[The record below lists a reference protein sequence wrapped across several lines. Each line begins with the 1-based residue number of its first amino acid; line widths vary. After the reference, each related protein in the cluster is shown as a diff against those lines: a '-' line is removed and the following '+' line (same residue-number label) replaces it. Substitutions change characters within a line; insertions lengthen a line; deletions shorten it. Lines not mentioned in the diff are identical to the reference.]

1 MMFVSMANSRFYVHV
16 LLACKL
22 AIAEIVIISHYW
34 LLNGLINQA
43 IQIGRG
49 FPDEGS

>member
-22 AIAEIVIISHYW
+22 AIAKIVIISHYW
-34 LLNGLINQA
+34 LWNGLINQA
-43 IQIGRG
+43 REVGRWLS
-49 FPDEGS
+49 D